1 MDPRYALK
9 NTDAMLSP
17 SLVIF
22 KDLVTANLLAM
33 IEMAGGADRLRPHV
47 KTHKMPAMIR
57 LAESL
62 GIRKHKCATIAEA
75 EMVAA
80 AGGSDILIAYP
91 IVGPNIARFARLVRG
106 YPKATFRTVVDDAD
120 AADALSAGL
129 PANHPV
135 STLVDLDIGMGRT
148 GIDPGDA
155 AFHLYE
161 HLSGLPNL
169 RPDGLQAYD
178 GHIAIVDLTERIEA
192 ARPGQD
198 ATLALRQRLIDAG
211 FKVSIVVFGGTPT
224 FPVHARLDLPGLEL
238 SPGTSSLFDNGYA
251 TRYPDLP
258 FVPSALL
265 LTRVISRPRPG
276 RVTLDL
282 GYKAVA
288 SDPPVANR
296 VIIPGMP
303 DATVAFQSEE
313 HLVLDTPHAADFP
326 PGTTLLAIPAHIC
339 PTCALHR
346 QAYVIENGEVVDRWD
361 IVARDRMLNL

>member
-1 MDPRYALK
+1 MDPRYALN
-9 NTDAMLSP
+9 NTDSMLSP

-22 KDLVTANLLAM
+22 KDLVTANLRAM
-33 IEMAGGADRLRPHV
+33 IDVAGGANRLRPHV

-80 AGGSDILIAYP
+80 AGGTDIMIAYP

-120 AADALSAGL
+120 AASALSAGL
-129 PANHPV
+129 PANETI
-135 STLVDLDIGMGRT
+135 STLIDLDIGMGRT

-155 AFHLYE
+155 AFQLYE
-161 HLSGLPNL
+161 HLATLPNL

-178 GHIAIVDLTERIEA
+178 GQIAVTDLSERIEA
-192 ARPGQD
+192 ARPGQE

-211 FKVSIVVFGGTPT
+211 HDVSIVVFGGTPT
-224 FPVHARLDLPGLEL
+224 FPVHARLDIPGLEL
-238 SPGTSSLFDNGYA
+238 SPGTCSLHDYGYA

-276 RVTLDL
+276 RITLDL

-288 SDPPVANR
+288 SDPPVASR
-296 VIIPGMP
+296 VVFPDLP

-313 HLVLDTPHAADFP
+313 HLVLDTPHAEDYP
-326 PGTTLLAIPAHIC
+326 PGTTFLAMPSHIC

-346 QAYVIENGEVVDRWD
+346 QAYVIENGEVVERWD